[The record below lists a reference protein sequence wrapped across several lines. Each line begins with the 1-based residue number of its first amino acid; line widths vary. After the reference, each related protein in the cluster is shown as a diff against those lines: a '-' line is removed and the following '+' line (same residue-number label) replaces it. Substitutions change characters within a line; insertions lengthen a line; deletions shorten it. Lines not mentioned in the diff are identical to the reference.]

1 MSRLILLFCAIV
13 LVSCGP
19 AQTQH
24 AQISPSNGMDF
35 KGYWYQGKAEVASYK
50 LEQARYG
57 EMRDGHAVLVFVTE
71 DFSQSKQ
78 VKLDDPRSAGKDKLP
93 ILKLN
98 FVKKFLTGIYP
109 YSIMQSVFTPVQV
122 EQYPHSLKTSMSSQ
136 EWCGHTYTQFNLQKN
151 AYRVSRYSYFESEG
165 DISET
170 LPLALLEDEIWNLI
184 RLAPEQLPTGTQEVI
199 PGSIYSR
206 LVHREQVPQK
216 AKLSLSE
223 MEDSFQYSIDYLKD
237 GRSLR
242 IDFAK
247 EFPYKILGWEE
258 SYSNFGRNMTS
269 KATLMKTLHTAY
281 WSQHG
286 NADLGLRKEL
296 GLE

>member
-1 MSRLILLFCAIV
+1 MSRLILLMIAIS
-13 LVSCGP
+13 LFSCEP

-24 AQISPSNGMDF
+24 SAVSRATDMDF
-35 KGYWYQGKAEVASYK
+35 NQYWYQGKAEVASYK

-71 DFSQSKQ
+71 DFSKSKQ
-78 VKLDDPRSAGKDKLP
+78 VKLDYAQAAGKDKVP
-93 ILKLN
+93 VLKLN
-98 FVKKFLTGIYP
+98 FVKKFTTGIYP
-109 YSIMQSVFTPVQV
+109 YSIMQSVFTPVQLD
-122 EQYPHSLKTSMSSQ
+122 QYPHSLKTSMSSQ

-151 AYRVSRYSYFESEG
+151 AYRVSGYSYFESEG
-165 DISET
+165 DIQEN

-184 RLAPEQLPTGTQEVI
+184 RLAPESLPIGTQEVI
-199 PGSIYSR
+199 PGSVYSR
-206 LVHREQVPQK
+206 LIHREQVPQK
-216 AKLSLSE
+216 AKLTLTEQSNA
-223 MEDSFQYSIDYLKD
+223 FQYTIEYLKD

-242 IDFAK
+242 IDFEK

-258 SYSNFGRNMTS
+258 SYNNYGRRMTS
-269 KATLMKTLHTAY
+269 KASLMKTMHTAY